1 MVKKTKA
8 KKWNHKHGIL
18 AITSGAILLFILG
31 ILAGFALTPLKL
43 AQIKTAEKKV
53 EIVGM
58 DGLLGGIGYI
68 NPFKLADADKINYT
82 ITYKNNSSQDHK
94 IEIKATQRSS
104 DMSETKGHLV
114 VDPGHVTG
122 VIYSDKAEVKKGES
136 KDFYVTIVQTKD
148 DGTKYVEL
156 EAFKAE

>member
-1 MVKKTKA
+1 LVKKTKA

-18 AITSGAILLFILG
+18 AITGGAALLFVLG
-31 ILAGFALTPLKL
+31 VWAGFFMAPLKT
-43 AQIKTAEKKV
+43 AQIKTAEV
-53 EIVGM
+53 SEEIVGV
-58 DGLLGGIGYI
+58 DGLFGLVGYSE
-68 NPFKLADADKINYT
+68 PFKLAGADKINYT
-82 ITYKNNSSQDHK
+82 VTYKNNSSNDHI

-104 DMSETKGHLV
+104 NMMEVKGHMV

-122 VIYSDKAEVKKGES
+122 IVYSDKALVKKGES

-148 DGTKYVEL
+148 DGTRYVEL